1 MEARIGLTV
10 AACLLFGSQ
19 GAFCQAEPQRP
30 RYEVRRFAAPVTID
44 GQVNA
49 DEWSQASP
57 AVEFIFPWETQTGA
71 KQKTRARLL
80 WDDTNLYVAYEV
92 EDTDI
97 TAQFTERDAAVYRD
111 DTVEIFLNVRP
122 TQTVGY
128 YGIEIN
134 VRGAMF
140 DYFCVDAQYFIK
152 RFQIEGIEMGIKIDG
167 TLNQREDQDR
177 GWSMELAIPWANFSD
192 MARIPQAGT
201 VFTANLNRW
210 DGVEPNRR
218 LSVWSDSRLDWPH
231 PHAPAHF
238 GDLVFVK

>member
-1 MEARIGLTV
+1 MKTRIGMTV

-30 RYEVRRFAAPVTID
+30 RYEVRRAAAPVTID
-44 GQVNA
+44 GHVNA

-57 AVEFIFPWETQTGA
+57 AFEFIFPWDVQTGA

-80 WDDTNLYVAYEV
+80 WDDTSLYIAYQV

-97 TAQFTERDAAVYRD
+97 TAQFTERDAPVYRD
-111 DTVEIFLNVRP
+111 DTVEIFLNVLP
-122 TQTVGY
+122 SQTVAY
-128 YGIEIN
+128 YGIEVN

-140 DYFCVDAQYFIK
+140 DYFCADAQFFIK
-152 RFQIEGIEMGIKIDG
+152 RFQIEGIKLGIQIDG
-167 TLNQREDQDR
+167 TLNQRDDQDR
-177 GWSMELAIPWANFSD
+177 GWSLEMAIPWVNFED
-192 MARIPQAGT
+192 MARVPQAGT

-218 LSVWSDSRLDWPH
+218 LSLWSDSRLDWPH
-231 PHAPAHF
+231 PHAPAQF
-238 GDLVFVK
+238 GDLIFMK

>member
-1 MEARIGLTV
+1 
-10 AACLLFGSQ
+10 
-19 GAFCQAEPQRP
+19 
-30 RYEVRRFAAPVTID
+30 
-44 GQVNA
+44 VNA

-57 AVEFIFPWETQTGA
+57 AVEFIFPWDTQTGA
-71 KQKTRARLL
+71 KQLTHARLL

-97 TAQFTERDAAVYRD
+97 TAQFSERDAPVYRD
-111 DTVEIFLNVRP
+111 DTVEIFLNVQP
-122 TQTVGY
+122 SQTAAY
-128 YGIEIN
+128 YGIEVN
-134 VRGAMF
+134 VRGAMM
-140 DYFCVDAQYFIK
+140 DYLCADARIFIK
-152 RFQIEGIEMGIKIDG
+152 RFQVEGMELGVQVDG

-177 GWSMELAIPWANFSD
+177 GWSMEMAIPWANFSD
-192 MARIPQAGT
+192 MARVPRTGT

-238 GDLVFVK
+238 GDLVFVQ